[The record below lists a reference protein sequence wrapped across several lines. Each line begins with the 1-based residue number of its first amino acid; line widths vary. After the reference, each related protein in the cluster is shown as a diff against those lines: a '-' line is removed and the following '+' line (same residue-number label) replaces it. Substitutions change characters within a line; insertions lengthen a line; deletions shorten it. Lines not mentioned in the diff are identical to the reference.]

1 MASSSVSQEDVEQDY
16 EKLERRSRIRT
27 ARARQ
32 INPQGGCRLESG
44 ASDRFPGPGS
54 LPSIGIEIDEAPE
67 LHGPLDP
74 ISISPYSHGG
84 PDGADTS
91 PKRGGARDG
100 MAGPQG
106 VKKDS
111 IRGSHP
117 KNLMHHGNKG
127 KQQRD
132 RRKLREKR
140 RSTGVVHL
148 ASTESTGGSTTEGEE
163 LVDDRDC
170 AETRRNTA
178 QNESLGESPLAT
190 VSLSASCEGRTS
202 PTPVSAQLPELPQPV
217 ERRNS
222 GRLSY
227 TTPPTHHPPYGPS
240 HPPYRPRLRDKS
252 PRSEDLEA
260 DDEQGDKTDND
271 HDSMNLSESSSVT
284 TVVSRQAVPEVA
296 APASLQP
303 MAELQGAGSS
313 TSTPVLRPTTPTLG
327 GGGEPGNQ
335 ELIRLLQEKDRRIQ
349 FLEVKIQQLVQ
360 DTEGV
365 REEQQ
370 RLQRVNEDLV
380 AALSLRP
387 KN

>member
-1 MASSSVSQEDVEQDY
+1 VRRRMASSSVSQEDMEADY

-44 ASDRFPGPGS
+44 ASDRFPGPSS
-54 LPSIGIEIDEAPE
+54 LPTIGIEIDEGPE

-74 ISISPYSHGG
+74 VSISPYSHGEG
-84 PDGADTS
+84 GDTS
-91 PKRGGARDG
+91 PKRGMTREAL
-100 MAGPQG
+100 AGTQG
-106 VKKDS
+106 GKKDS
-111 IRGSHP
+111 IRGNHP

-163 LVDDRDC
+163 VVEDLC
-170 AETRRNTA
+170 SETKRNTA

-190 VSLSASCEGRTS
+190 VSLSGSCEGRTS
-202 PTPVSAQLPELPQPV
+202 PVHQPAGHELPQPV

-222 GRLSY
+222 GRLGSQ
-227 TTPPTHHPPYGPS
+227 PHHPQYTS
-240 HPPYRPRLRDKS
+240 AYTRPRLRDKS

-271 HDSMNLSESSSVT
+271 HDSLNLSESSSVT
-284 TVVSRQAVPEVA
+284 TVREQPPQATT
-296 APASLQP
+296 ASLQP
-303 MAELQGAGSS
+303 AEQPTVNSS

-327 GGGEPGNQ
+327 EEPNSQ
-335 ELIRLLQEKDRRIQ
+335 ELVKQLQEKDRRIQ
-349 FLEVKIQQLVQ
+349 FLEVKIQQLTQ
-360 DTEGV
+360 DTDAV
-365 REEQQ
+365 REEQR
-370 RLQRVNEDLV
+370 RLQRVNQELL
-380 AALSLRP
+380 AALSLRS
-387 KN
+387 KDA